1 MGLRCNLTLTQTLA
15 ADRHSRET
23 TRIGTVFR
31 TRTETAVFDQNRI
44 KPKPQYFIVRDT
56 VFTRFL
62 VGVIW
67 PSTMSAR
74 AFRRPNDL
82 VIDRLG
88 R

>member
-1 MGLRCNLTLTQTLA
+1 VGLRCNLTLTQTLA

-62 VGVIW
+62 V
-67 PSTMSAR
+67 
-74 AFRRPNDL
+74 RRYMANHDVCACLSPAK
-82 VIDRLG
+82 
-88 R
+88 